1 MGIMRTKKQ
10 GVLKD
15 SIDKPEI
22 NEGHY
27 PELLDRVWVTMDN
40 INNNLLEHPLTYHE
54 DEVKKSIEDAI
65 DSLWDVYQTL
75 GGKIKNDGDAHNS
88 NK

>member
-1 MGIMRTKKQ
+1 
-10 GVLKD
+10 
-15 SIDKPEI
+15 
-22 NEGHY
+22 
-27 PELLDRVWVTMDN
+27 MDN

-75 GGKIKNDGDAHNS
+75 GGKIKNDGDAHNN

>member
-1 MGIMRTKKQ
+1 MKYLKIYNEELKSSTYKSAADKLKQMGHIKRPEEIMNWH
-10 GVLKD
+10 
-15 SIDKPEI
+15 E
-22 NEGHY
+22 
-27 PELLDRVWVTMDN
+27 VTRKR
-40 INNNLLEHPLTYHE
+40 E